1 MPRFILAVV
10 LLAASTCASQS
21 SCSET
26 LHQALV
32 AYGCIDSLKT
42 FPTQM
47 RAQAE
52 SQMSQDSSLNDQD
65 RMTIVDAM
73 VNSVDVDRLI
83 KNVEADMTPGCDPVE
98 TKTVLAQINTP
109 LVQKMRAME
118 ALTNSP
124 GAAQEVQ
131 NRLKLPDVQSP
142 SKKRSAVIGELVA
155 VTGAADIAVD
165 AAVQTSQA
173 MLKGMGAPASDAD
186 HIDSLSSQIRRGAQQ
201 QITQM
206 MLIVYR
212 DATDEELQKYVAVLG
227 TKSFRDFNQSFARA
241 MIKSFAEE
249 SRQAG
254 MALRKVFEEKQL
266 QRDKAKI

>member
-1 MPRFILAVV
+1 MPRSVLAVI
-10 LLAASTCASQS
+10 LLAATTCAAQS

-65 RMTIVDAM
+65 RLTIVDAM
-73 VNSVDVDRLI
+73 VNSVNVDRLI
-83 KNVEADMTPGCDPVE
+83 KSVEADMAPSCDSAQ
-98 TKTVLAQINTP
+98 TKTLLVQINTP

-118 ALTNSP
+118 AFTNSP
-124 GAAQEVQ
+124 GAAQRVQ
-131 NRLKLPDVQSP
+131 ETLKLPDVQSP
-142 SKKRSAVIGELVA
+142 SEKRSALIRELIT

-173 MLKGMGAPASDAD
+173 MLKGMGAPAGDAD
-186 HIDSLSSQIRRGAQQ
+186 HVASLSSQIQRSAQQ

-206 MLIVYR
+206 MLVVYH
-212 DATDEELQKYVAVLG
+212 DATDEELQKYVAILG
-227 TKSFRDFNQSFARA
+227 TKAFRDFNQSFARA
-241 MIKSFAEE
+241 MVKSFAEE

-266 QRDKAKI
+266 QRDKAKT